1 MLAFDAP
8 LHGKQMNFRDF
19 SGRYDHLS
27 KTEDAGS
34 DDGHADLRQRSAV
47 WHALPGCIALAITLV
62 HGLETDASDWGP
74 EAGLLHFFLAVFLPL
89 RIYARLSLPEK
100 GAVVWPSLALH
111 ASVMLFAYPYETER
125 ASVVVFCGVLLCVGY
140 FASRG
145 VVARSLVVNALTL
158 MVLLNAVL
166 CLMVYVNDS
175 RLVVS
180 YFHVSFAALCLLLVL
195 F

>member
-8 LHGKQMNFRDF
+8 LHGKHMNLRDF
-19 SGRYDHLS
+19 SGRYESLA
-27 KTEDAGS
+27 KTDDAGA
-34 DDGHADLRQRSAV
+34 DDGRADLRQRSAL
-47 WHALPGCIALAITLV
+47 WHALPACVALAMTLV
-62 HGLETDASDWGP
+62 HGLETGASDWGP
-74 EAGLLHFFLAVFLPL
+74 EAGLLHFFLAAFLPL
-89 RIYARLSLPEK
+89 RIYARLCLPEK
-100 GAVVWPSLALH
+100 GVLVWPSLALF

-145 VVARSLVVNALTL
+145 VVARSLAVNALTL
-158 MVLLNAVL
+158 MVMLNAVL

-175 RLVVS
+175 RLVVT
-180 YFHVSFAALCLLLVL
+180 YFHVSFGALCVLLVL